1 MLNEKEMK
9 LDLYG
14 HIVTLTHL
22 IDRNKEL
29 YKDTNDAYF
38 GGKAEAYIAGRYLI
52 ERIIRNYFEDVSLDT
67 KESEEDKQ

>member
-29 YKDTNDAYF
+29 YKDTKDPYF
-38 GGKAEAYIAGRYLI
+38 GGKSEAFTAGRDLI
-52 ERIIRNYFEDVSLDT
+52 ERIIRNYFEDVSLDIT
-67 KESEEDKQ
+67 ESEEAKQ